1 MPTCIV
7 ELVTSLSVSQFF
19 LVSFYHPDGFY
30 ILVTAKKTSQEVAWS
45 ILVTDLISKIAER
58 TQKKIGPAVEEQAEL
73 VQVKNGFR
81 MKVEGGILNAQ
92 PVTTLL
98 ELPPPFP

>member
-58 TQKKIGPAVEEQAEL
+58 TQKNWASCRGASRIGASQKRF
-73 VQVKNGFR
+73 QD
-81 MKVEGGILNAQ
+81 EGRGRYTKRTACDN
-92 PVTTLL
+92 TS
-98 ELPPPFP
+98 